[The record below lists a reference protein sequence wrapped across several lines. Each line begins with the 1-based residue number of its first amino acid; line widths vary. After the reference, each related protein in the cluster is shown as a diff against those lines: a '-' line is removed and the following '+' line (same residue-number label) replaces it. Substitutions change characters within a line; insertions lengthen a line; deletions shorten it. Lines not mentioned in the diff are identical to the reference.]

1 MEVPEFFVPLS
12 YDEEVAKMQS
22 MNTQQLLFLKKRII
36 KMKKDDIK
44 MNGFSNTDEE
54 EYAHKSMVE
63 WLNKYYDVGPN
74 VTDYVADKN
83 RPIRNKI
90 IADNRRIVI
99 RNHKIYTD
107 KDRYELWLKTIDDM
121 IGKKA
126 YNHKDYMNERIVC
139 ECGASSLRKHLSTHK
154 KSALHIKRLCV
165 AINKDE

>member
-36 KMKKDDIK
+36 KMKKDDVK
-44 MNGFSNTDEE
+44 FDKVHNTDEE
-54 EYAHKSMVE
+54 EYAYKSMIDWV
-63 WLNKYYDVGPN
+63 NKYYPVSDVS
-74 VTDYVADKN
+74 DYVADNN
-83 RPIRNKI
+83 RPHRKKI
-90 IADNRRIVI
+90 IDDNRRIVI

-107 KDRYELWLKTIDDM
+107 KDKYELWLKNIDEL

-139 ECGASSLRKHLSTHK
+139 ECGASSVRKNLSTHK

-165 AINKDE
+165 AINEDC

>member
-36 KMKKDDIK
+36 KIKKDDTK
-44 MNGFSNTDEE
+44 QGKVQNTDEE
-54 EYAHKSMVE
+54 EYAYRSMID
-63 WLNKYYDVGPN
+63 WLDKYYPVKD
-74 VTDYVADKN
+74 VTDYVKEKN
-83 RPIRNKI
+83 QEPRKKI
-90 IADNRRIVI
+90 VDDNRLIVI
-99 RNHKIYTD
+99 RNHKIYTKD
-107 KDRYELWLKTIDDM
+107 DRYEVWLKSIDEL

-139 ECGASSLRKHLSTHK
+139 ECGASSVRKNLSTHK

-165 AINKDE
+165 AINEDE